1 VSQWLAED
9 YGRNTAR
16 AFNDSEDAM
25 RISEV
30 LHVKGDD
37 VVTISPG
44 ATVRELVALLKKHN
58 IGAVVVSAGSGA
70 VSGIVSERDVVR
82 RLADGP
88 DVLDAT
94 VDEIMTARVLTAQP
108 TETVDHLMKLM
119 TENRIRHV
127 PVVVDDNLHGIVS
140 IGDVVKSRMNELR
153 FERDQLESY
162 VAGSQ

>member
-1 VSQWLAED
+1 
-9 YGRNTAR
+9 
-16 AFNDSEDAM
+16 M

-30 LHVKGDD
+30 LHVKGDN
-37 VVTISPG
+37 VVTISPD
-44 ATVRELVALLKKHN
+44 ATVRELVAMLKEHN
-58 IGAVVVSAGSGA
+58 IGAVVVSTGSGT

-82 RLADGP
+82 GLAEGTA
-88 DVLDAT
+88 VLDRT
-94 VDEIMTARVLTAQP
+94 VNDIMTARVHTAAP

-127 PVVVDDNLHGIVS
+127 PVVVDGTLHGIVS
-140 IGDVVKSRMNELR
+140 IGDVVKSRMNELQ

>member
-1 VSQWLAED
+1 
-9 YGRNTAR
+9 
-16 AFNDSEDAM
+16 M

-30 LHVKGDD
+30 LHVKGDN
-37 VVTISPG
+37 VVTISPDS
-44 ATVRELVALLKKHN
+44 TVRELVALLKEHN

-82 RLADGP
+82 RLAEGTG
-88 DVLDAT
+88 VLDAA
-94 VDEIMTARVLTAQP
+94 VADIMTAKVLTATP

-119 TENRIRHV
+119 TDNRIRHV
-127 PVVVDDNLHGIVS
+127 PVVVDESLHGIVS
-140 IGDVVKSRMNELR
+140 IGDVVKSRMNELQ

>member
-1 VSQWLAED
+1 
-9 YGRNTAR
+9 
-16 AFNDSEDAM
+16 M

-37 VVTISPG
+37 VVTISPD
-44 ATVRELVALLKKHN
+44 ASVRELVALLRKHN
-58 IGAVVVSAGSGA
+58 IGAVVVSVGAGT

-82 RLADGP
+82 GLADGA
-88 DVLDAT
+88 DVLDRT
-94 VDEIMTARVLTAQP
+94 IGDIMTARVHTAPP

-119 TENRIRHV
+119 TDNRIRHV
-127 PVVVDDNLHGIVS
+127 PVVVDGALHGIVS
-140 IGDVVKSRMNELR
+140 IGDVVKSRMNELQ